1 MVIYF
6 YIEGGKVMIAT
17 HIIRKYLVV
26 GIILL
31 FVGTCIIPSAISEQ
45 THGKKIITVDDEP
58 GDADYTSI
66 KEAVNHS
73 TPGTIIEIYSGTYDE
88 QKIMIMV
95 HNLTLKGIPHELG
108 NGNDTG
114 KPVIESS
121 QLNASILLFI
131 NADSFSL
138 LGCILIGSPWVSSD
152 IYAESALHMVLSN
165 NDIFHHHSDGYSVHL
180 LSCDYPQIL
189 NNTVTTSDNGSS
201 SGFWIFYCDYALV
214 QNNTLRNS
222 LGIYVFYSRH
232 CSILSNQVTN
242 TTADAG
248 IQVEDDEDVSA
259 NDTISQNTVTNC
271 SQTGISVNAVN
282 ISVMHNH
289 VSNCQTGMEID
300 TGNSRIENNTIE
312 RCHFGLN
319 LSCGLGDNNILTSN
333 QVRNNSIGVI
343 LHQVGHKIIQVTRNN
358 FIHNLVQVVVTAVV
372 PVFSNY
378 VFRENYWNHSLSHP
392 KPVICLGLIIIWF
405 PPLGLFIGI
414 PLPWVCFD
422 LTPAQHPYEIP

>member
-1 MVIYF
+1 M
-6 YIEGGKVMIAT
+6 
-17 HIIRKYLVV
+17 
-26 GIILL
+26 
-31 FVGTCIIPSAISEQ
+31 
-45 THGKKIITVDDEP
+45 ITV
-58 GDADYTSI
+58 
-66 KEAVNHS
+66 
-73 TPGTIIEIYSGTYDE
+73 
-88 QKIMIMV
+88 Q
-95 HNLTLKGIPHELG
+95 NLMLEGIPHELG

-121 QLNASILLFI
+121 QLNASYLFKI
-131 NADSFSL
+131 NANYFSL
-138 LGCILIGSPWVSSD
+138 LGCVLIGSPWLSSG
-152 IYAESALHMVLSN
+152 IYVTAPHMVLSN
-165 NDIFHHHSDGYSVHL
+165 NDISGGLSVYL
-180 LSCDYPQIL
+180 DSCDYLQIL

-201 SGFWIFYCDYALV
+201 SMFWIFYCDYALV

-232 CSILSNQVTN
+232 CSILNNQVTN
-242 TTADAG
+242 TIADAG
-248 IQVEDDEDVSA
+248 IQVEDDEDVST

-289 VSNCQTGMEID
+289 VSDCQTGMVID

-378 VFRENYWNHSLSHP
+378 VFRENYWDHSLSHP